1 MSEIIENLI
10 ILFLVAIP
18 ALIIAF
24 GAYYLI
30 KTFLDNERKKQ
41 LSELKMKNSA
51 DLTPLRMQAYERLV
65 LLMERLSPNSLILR
79 VKQKGMN
86 SEDLHNAMIR
96 EVISEYEHN
105 ITQQIYVSEG
115 TWNYVKSAKESVLN
129 LLSNAKQKIDPSSD
143 AIELSRSV
151 FNEFSRLSIS
161 PTSAAIQK
169 LKKEAQENF

>member
-18 ALIIAF
+18 AFIIAF

-41 LSELKMKNSA
+41 LLELKMKNSA

-79 VKQKGMN
+79 VKQNGMS

-105 ITQQIYVSEG
+105 ITQQLYVSES
-115 TWNYVKSAKESVLN
+115 TWKYVKSAKESVLN
-129 LLSNAKQKIDPSSD
+129 LL
-143 AIELSRSV
+143 
-151 FNEFSRLSIS
+151 
-161 PTSAAIQK
+161 
-169 LKKEAQENF
+169 